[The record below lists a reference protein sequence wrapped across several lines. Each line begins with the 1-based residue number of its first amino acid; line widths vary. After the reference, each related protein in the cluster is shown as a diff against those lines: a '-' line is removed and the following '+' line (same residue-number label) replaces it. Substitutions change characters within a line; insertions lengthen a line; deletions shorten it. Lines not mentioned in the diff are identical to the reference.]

1 MRNAFTSVLAVALTL
16 GIARATEAQTRGTA
30 QGFGGFSVNQSAD
43 TLPSLGGNVTVAL
56 TEHVHVIGEVGRL
69 GNVAPSLA
77 SSLLEVPGVHV
88 SALYGEG
95 GMRALAGGSN
105 SAVRPYVEGTFG
117 ISRLDVSSTRLNS
130 FGNALI
136 DVGTSFLDRNSPTVG
151 VGGGVLLRAGP
162 VVFDAGY
169 RYKQLL
175 DTNVLS
181 TVFGLGQSLRSSDV
195 RVGIGFR
202 F

>member
-1 MRNAFTSVLAVALTL
+1 MRNALSSVLAITLSLGVARTT
-16 GIARATEAQTRGTA
+16 AAQTKGTA
-30 QGFGGFSVNQSAD
+30 QGFGGFSVNQAVNP
-43 TLPSLGGNVTVAL
+43 LPSLGGTLTLAL
-56 TEHVHVIGEVGRL
+56 TEHVHVVGEVGRL
-69 GNVAPSLA
+69 GSVAPSVVT
-77 SSLLEVPGVHV
+77 SLLEVPGVHV

-95 GMRALAGGSN
+95 GLRALAGGSN

-117 ISRLDVSSTRLNS
+117 VSRLDVSSTRLNS

-136 DVGTSFLDRNSPTVG
+136 DVGTSFLDRNSPMIG

-175 DTNVLS
+175 DTNAVGAA
-181 TVFGLGQSLRSSDV
+181 FGLGQRLSSSDV
-195 RVGIGFR
+195 RVGVGFR

>member
-1 MRNAFTSVLAVALTL
+1 MRIALSSVLAITL
-16 GIARATEAQTRGTA
+16 SLGVARATEAQTKGTA
-30 QGFGGFSVNQSAD
+30 QGFGGFSVNQAVD
-43 TLPSLGGNVTVAL
+43 PRPSLGGTVTVAL
-56 TEHVHVIGEVGRL
+56 AEHVHVIGEVGRL

-88 SALYGEG
+88 SALYGEAG
-95 GMRALAGGSN
+95 LRALAGGS
-105 SAVRPYVEGTFG
+105 SSVIRPYVEGTVG
-117 ISRLDVSSTRLNS
+117 MSRLDVSSTLLPS
-130 FGNALI
+130 WGNALI
-136 DVGTSFLDRNSPTVG
+136 DAGTSFLDRNSPTVG
-151 VGGGVLLRAGP
+151 VGGGVLLQAGP

-175 DTNVLS
+175 DTSTLS
-181 TVFGLGQSLRSSDV
+181 TIFGLGQNLRSSDV